1 MKLLK
6 TKQVPLY
13 WPCRFIC
20 CQCLVKLKRLK
31 RLLHAAEWRSKEGK
45 SLTGLPMYDE
55 SMGLQRDGQDSAQ
68 EARVPKRVR
77 MDQAGGG
84 EITVPIRQIAT
95 PEDGGNET
103 QERVPIPRSSL

>member
-1 MKLLK
+1 MHVKCGKIASIRKYETQGRQDVLK
-6 TKQVPLY
+6 TSFLSV
-13 WPCRFIC
+13 
-20 CQCLVKLKRLK
+20 
-31 RLLHAAEWRSKEGK
+31 AAEWRSKEGK

-55 SMGLQRDGQDSAQ
+55 SMGLQRNGQETL
-68 EARVPKRVR
+68 EAERVPKRVR

-84 EITVPIRQIAT
+84 EITVPIRQIAA